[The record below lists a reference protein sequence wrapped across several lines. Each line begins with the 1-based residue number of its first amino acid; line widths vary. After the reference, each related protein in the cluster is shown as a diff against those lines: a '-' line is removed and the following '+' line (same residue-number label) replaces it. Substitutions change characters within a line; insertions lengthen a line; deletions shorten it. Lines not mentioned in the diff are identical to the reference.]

1 MTGEKMLSPD
11 SVPRLPR
18 GVRIRYDKTREEW
31 ILLGPERVLKLDAIA
46 LEILKRCDGSATVKI
61 IIEDLGKAFEAD
73 YSVIA
78 KDVKAFLLDLKA
90 RSMVEI
96 K

>member
-1 MTGEKMLSPD
+1 MTGETTLSPD

-31 ILLGPERVLKLDAIA
+31 ILLCPERVLKLDAIA
-46 LEILKRCDGSATVKI
+46 LEILKRCDGSASVKI

-78 KDVKAFLLDLKA
+78 KDVNAFLLDLKE